1 MHESLCSKKFVLLV
15 LHDKESD
22 KKLVSLTV
30 VMLGEKDTSF
40 PPLLPLSFSFS
51 FLLYIESPVVDAHA
65 LHLASFTL
73 WILISMTQMI

>member
-40 PPLLPLSFSFS
+40 PPLLPLSFSF
-51 FLLYIESPVVDAHA
+51 LLYIESPVVDAHA